1 MNIFQLFFTYF
12 IWQPQINVLRFTYEL
27 THEIAYAIILLA
39 IILNV
44 PIWYLYFKSFLSTQK
59 QRALAPKMKSIQLKY
74 KDEPLEMRKQLMEF
88 NKKHGINNSATLYM
102 IVFQLFFITV
112 LYTLIQ
118 EIGAKE
124 SNYLYSWAWGSDIF
138 RFPSQIFGGPGVK
151 DSVHPFLWITVLT
164 SINAYLQ
171 GMVMFKWAPQIKI
184 KALPDQTDEQKQ
196 QAEALEKSQIF
207 IGIYFTPILYLIINY
222 NLPLGL
228 NIYLLTS
235 TTVTLLR
242 IMFVS
247 FYYRNHTKELI
258 KQMDETDPDET
269 DIYTAE
275 IEGKTITS
283 RDTDE
288 NVVDVEAKTKPIKTI
303 VKKNTKTKKKK

>member
-1 MNIFQLFFTYF
+1 MNIFQLFYTYF
-12 IWQPQINVLRFTYEL
+12 IWQPQINILRLTYEF
-27 THEIAYAIILLA
+27 THEIAFAIILLA
-39 IILNV
+39 IILNI

-59 QRALAPKMKSIQLKY
+59 QRALAPKMKTIQLKH

-88 NKKHGINNSATLYM
+88 NKKHGINNAATFYM
-102 IVFQLFFITV
+102 IIFQLFFITV

-118 EIGAKE
+118 EIGSKD
-124 SNYLYSWAWGSDIF
+124 SNYLYSWLWSSDVF
-138 RFPSQIFGGPGVK
+138 NFPNQVFGGPSIK
-151 DSVHPFLWITVLT
+151 DSVHPFLWITILT

-184 KALPDQTDEQKQ
+184 KPLPDQTDEQKQ
-196 QAEALEKSQIF
+196 QAEAMEKSQIF

-242 IMFVS
+242 ILFVS
-247 FYYRNHTKELI
+247 MYYRKHTLELI

-269 DIYTAE
+269 DIYLSDVN
-275 IEGKTITS
+275 GKTLAS
-283 RDTDE
+283 RDDE
-288 NVVDVEAKTKPIKTI
+288 VIIIDVETKIKLNKSFT
-303 VKKNTKTKKKK
+303 KKNIKKSRK

>member
-1 MNIFQLFFTYF
+1 MNPFQLFFTYF
-12 IWQPQINVLRFTYEL
+12 IWQPQINILRLTYEL
-27 THEIAYAIILLA
+27 THEIGFAIILLA
-39 IILNV
+39 IILNI

-59 QRALAPKMKSIQLKY
+59 QRALAPKMKAIQLKY
-74 KDEPLEMRKQLMEF
+74 KEEPLEMRKQLMEF
-88 NKKHGINNSATLYM
+88 NKKHGINNSATFYM

-124 SNYLYSWAWGSDIF
+124 SNYLYSWAWDSDVF
-138 RFPSQIFGGPGVK
+138 KFPSQVFGGPNVK

-184 KALPDQTDEQKQ
+184 KPLPDQTDEQKQ

-222 NLPLGL
+222 NLPIGL

-242 IMFVS
+242 ILFVS

-258 KQMDETDPDET
+258 KQMDETDPDES
-269 DIYTAE
+269 DIYVAE
-275 IEGKTITS
+275 LEGKTITS
-283 RDTDE
+283 RDSLE
-288 NVVDVEAKTKPIKTI
+288 NIVDVEAKIKPRK
-303 VKKNTKTKKKK
+303 VAAKKSIKKKKK

>member
-1 MNIFQLFFTYF
+1 MNPFQLFYTYF
-12 IWQPQINVLRFTYEL
+12 IWQPQINILRLTYEF
-27 THEIAYAIILLA
+27 THEIALAIILLA
-39 IILNV
+39 VILNI

-59 QRALAPKMKSIQLKY
+59 QRALAPKMKAIQLKY
-74 KDEPLEMRKQLMEF
+74 KDEPLEMRKQLVEF
-88 NKKHGINNSATLYM
+88 NKKHGINNTATFYM

-118 EIGAKE
+118 EIGSKD

-138 RFPSQIFGGPGVK
+138 KFPNQVFAGPSIK

-171 GMVMFKWAPQIKI
+171 GMVMFRWAPQIKI
-184 KALPDQTDEQKQ
+184 KALPDQTDDQKQ

-207 IGIYFTPILYLIINY
+207 IGIYFTPILYLVINY

-242 IMFVS
+242 ILFVS
-247 FYYRNHTKELI
+247 VYYRNHTKELI
-258 KQMDETDPDET
+258 KQMDETDPDES
-269 DIYTAE
+269 DIYIAQVDGETL
-275 IEGKTITS
+275 TS
-283 RDTDE
+283 RDNDQNILDE
-288 NVVDVEAKTKPIKTI
+288 EAKVKPKKALTKKVI
-303 VKKNTKTKKKK
+303 KKKKK